1 MVPNGFRLGSHR
13 TYVYPAIS
21 KVESIVVV
29 VVVVAVLV
37 VIVVDVVAVVA
48 VAVEDRTHATS

>member
-29 VVVVAVLV
+29 VGVVSVFV
-37 VIVVDVVAVVA
+37 VIVGVVAVVC
-48 VAVEDRTHATS
+48 VLG

>member
-37 VIVVDVVAVVA
+37 VIVDVVAVVA
-48 VAVEDRTHATS
+48 VAVEDRPHATS

>member
-37 VIVVDVVAVVA
+37 VIVDVVAVVA